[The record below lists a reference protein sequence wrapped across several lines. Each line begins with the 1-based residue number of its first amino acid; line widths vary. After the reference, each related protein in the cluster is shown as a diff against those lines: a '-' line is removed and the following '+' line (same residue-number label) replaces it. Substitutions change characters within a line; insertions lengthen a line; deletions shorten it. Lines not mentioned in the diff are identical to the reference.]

1 MDKSRA
7 KVGHGASALGP
18 EGTGSNDLWLPG
30 EYCNDVSPVISRK
43 MSGKASLE
51 SSPPRQHSSNK
62 GGFVALLK
70 GIIRHPP

>member
-30 EYCNDVSPVISRK
+30 EYCNDISPVR
-43 MSGKASLE
+43 E
-51 SSPPRQHSSNK
+51 SFTGEFSSK
-62 GGFVALLK
+62 TALLK
-70 GIIRHPP
+70 QGWLCGPSEGDH